1 MYSRIMV
8 PVDLA
13 HQDAV
18 TKAMDQAA
26 DLSKLY
32 DAPVSVVGVTVSQPT
47 AVARSPDEYAEKLKA
62 FVEDHAQRTG
72 ARLEAHPVVS
82 HDPAVDLDDLLR
94 EQAESMGADL
104 VVMAS
109 HIPRFSD
116 MVFGSHADSFV
127 RHSDVS
133 VFVVR

>member
-1 MYSRIMV
+1 MYSRILV

-13 HQDAV
+13 HRESLE
-18 TKAMDQAA
+18 KAMTQAG
-26 DLSKLY
+26 DLGRLY
-32 DAPVSVVGVTVSQPT
+32 DAPISVVGVTVSQPT
-47 AVARSPDEYAEKLKA
+47 QIAHSPEEYAEKLSA
-62 FVEDHAQRTG
+62 YVAEHANRTG
-72 ARLEAHPVVS
+72 ARMEADPVIS
-82 HDPAVDLDDLLR
+82 HDPTADLEDILKKRSHEL
-94 EQAESMGADL
+94 GADL

-116 MVFGSHADSFV
+116 AVFGSHAGAFV